1 CSLGGGDDSTPMAGG
16 RHMLVGCAHGAVAA
30 APPVWARFDRA
41 IRRRC
46 CRRSSDVRARVARTR
61 WPRRA
66 RLSARPVCRARA
78 GPMTLTSRGA
88 VVSAPLLHALTAQFH
103 TDRVVPLTGFIDH
116 SLLSRIHRL
125 EAGGRHFDSWHTD
138 LDESRTLGMSV
149 NLSAE
154 PYEG

>member
-1 CSLGGGDDSTPMAGG
+1 
-16 RHMLVGCAHGAVAA
+16 
-30 APPVWARFDRA
+30 
-41 IRRRC
+41 
-46 CRRSSDVRARVARTR
+46 
-61 WPRRA
+61 
-66 RLSARPVCRARA
+66 
-78 GPMTLTSRGA
+78 MTLTSRGA

-154 PYEG
+154 PYEGGVFEIREEGAAPPLTRIANTDPGDAIVFAIEDGLEHRVTPVKGCVAKTAFAGWFGSDRPYEVPR